1 MPLRNHRK
9 KSTKRSHKK
18 HQKGGAGYT
27 LTDCRI
33 GGLSEVRA
41 YSECPQNVGPGSA
54 DFAKALYSAPIL
66 FSGNQAGGTHHKRRK
81 SKTIKRQHKTTKA
94 DCRK

>member
-1 MPLRNHRK
+1 MPGRNHRK

-54 DFAKALYSAPIL
+54 EFAKALYSAPIL
-66 FSGNQAGGTHHKRRK
+66 FSSNQAGGSHHRRRK
-81 SKTIKRQHKTTKA
+81 SKTLKRHKKLTKA

>member
-1 MPLRNHRK
+1 MPRRYHRK
-9 KSTKRSHKK
+9 GSVKKTMKRHHKK
-18 HQKGGAGYT
+18 IPQKGGAGYT

-54 DFAKALYSAPIL
+54 DFANSLYSAPVL
-66 FSGNQAGGTHHKRRK
+66 FSGQAGGSHRKSRTQRRK
-81 SKTIKRQHKTTKA
+81 A
-94 DCRK
+94 ANCRR

>member
-1 MPLRNHRK
+1 MPLRNNCNK
-9 KSTKRSHKK
+9 NGKRSYKK
-18 HQKGGAGYT
+18 HQKGGAGYS

-66 FSGNQAGGTHHKRRK
+66 FSGNQAGGSHHRRRK
-81 SKTIKRQHKTTKA
+81 SRTQKRQHKTTKS